1 MKKCGK
7 ILMGVLLAAV
17 LLLTACTSKAQ
28 KAVEKVELG
37 QKYLT
42 EQNYTEAVASFTE
55 AIGLDPENIPAY
67 MGRAQAYT
75 GLKQYDDAKADYT
88 TAIEKTEDQPYMQAE
103 AYIGR
108 AEVNELTT
116 DNEDALSDYESAS
129 TALDKVDVEK
139 ITDVTEQ
146 MLEALKIKVYNACA
160 RLKAFF
166 GQNSDSKHYLIAC
179 DYDGDGNE
187 EAFAFTG
194 VWNGENENWQELKLY
209 YIHSDGQVEK
219 IEMNDDM
226 IGRPEKIADP
236 EQNDFSD
243 NLITL
248 GDKTF
253 LSFEIGSP
261 SSEYQNVL
269 LGATGDHVT
278 LSYLIGFPEKIDESH
293 IAAEDLDNRII
304 YREENGSFIEM
315 QRMPGEE
322 YEDQF
327 ASREEY
333 LSSMLSEKQLKELAA
348 DLGVPEDL
356 EVRYTQGERSY
367 WEAGGCWEI
376 YVEIDADM
384 KVVAASSVD
393 AETGN
398 LTQNIL
404 TYNES
409 GYWEVN

>member
-28 KAVEKVELG
+28 KAMEKVELG

-88 TAIEKTEDQPYMQAE
+88 TAIEKTEDQPYTQAE

-116 DNEDALSDYESAS
+116 DNEDALSDYEAAS

-146 MLEALKIKVYNACA
+146 MLEALKIKIYNACA